1 MGETDGSAA
10 RLVDYGLAVLVLA
23 VAAVVFTDI
32 PRPYPVWLSGGS
44 VPVPLPVSVPVSP
57 ELVAAGSLGLVVL
70 HRLQTAEMRG
80 VTPITVLLGTLTLF
94 LAVLATYLRWAGA
107 GEGSGVIVIVA
118 FTLVCGV
125 VLAGVVLAEALVR
138 AGRYWQRRRGQSVS
152 VQ

>member
-1 MGETDGSAA
+1 MGEIDGSLA
-10 RLVDYGLAVLVLA
+10 RFVDYGLAVLVLG

-32 PRPYPVWLSGGS
+32 PRPYPVWLSAGS
-44 VPVPLPVSVPVSP
+44 VPVPVPVPVSV

-94 LAVLATYLRWAGA
+94 LAVLATYLRWVGA

-118 FTLVCGV
+118 FTLICGV

-138 AGRYWQRRRGQSVS
+138 AGRYWQQQRGQSVS
-152 VQ
+152 PR

>member
-1 MGETDGSAA
+1 MGETDGSLA
-10 RLVDYGLAVLVLA
+10 RFVDYGLAVLVLG

-32 PRPYPVWLSGGS
+32 PRPYPVWLSAGS
-44 VPVPLPVSVPVSP
+44 VPVPVSV

-94 LAVLATYLRWAGA
+94 LAVLATYLRWVGA

-118 FTLVCGV
+118 FTLICGV

-138 AGRYWQRRRGQSVS
+138 AGRYWQQQRGQSVS
-152 VQ
+152 PR